1 MKTKTQKRTGIKAK
15 VKFYL
20 WLVSIGADLKDFDP
34 ENMEIHEIPPKQKSS
49 FKGRAEQIK
58 AEHNYIFK
66 MREQDFLQGHPDLS
80 TLTFNRK
87 IA

>member
-20 WLVSIGADLKDFDP
+20 WLVSIGADLKNFDP

-49 FKGRAEQIK
+49 FKARAKQVK

-80 TLTFNRK
+80 TLTFNSK